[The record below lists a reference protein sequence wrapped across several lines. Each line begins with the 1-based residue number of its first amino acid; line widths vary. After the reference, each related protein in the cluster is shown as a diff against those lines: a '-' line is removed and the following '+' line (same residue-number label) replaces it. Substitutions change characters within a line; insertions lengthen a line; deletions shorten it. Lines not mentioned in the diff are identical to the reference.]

1 MLAYAV
7 SRRTREIGVRIAL
20 GAQRDDVLRLI
31 IGQGM
36 RLALVGVAIGLAGAM
51 ALTRVLQNLLFEVQS
66 NDPLTFVL
74 TGLLLI

>member
-1 MLAYAV
+1 VLAYAV